1 MIIFAWSC
9 RSELVVVKES
19 VRDIGLSGLL
29 LLSGMK
35 SNELLILWV
44 LPNISLLRRAIAKT
58 LEVRRVNMEASL
70 QG

>member
-1 MIIFAWSC
+1 M
-9 RSELVVVKES
+9 VKES